1 MNHNRHLKFLVLF
14 VLLLLQSSLYGQN
27 FYEVISTSKLN
38 IRNAPSATSLVVG
51 TLNPGDEIFVFNT
64 KGEWAVFNYKNKL
77 AYVFMKYLKECEKK
91 QEETIDTYSPTS
103 INQETVSEIPQKD
116 TATVLEE
123 HENMIEVLPQ
133 KVNHKGTWNFH
144 LIGNIE
150 GGYTNF
156 ACDDISPE
164 YGWGYGANAAIQL
177 ESMGKDLFLA
187 QGLFFEFSLGYAK
200 KGSGAF
206 PLNYAVS
213 RLYPIGYKL
222 KLPSC
227 TLYGKAGA
235 YIGYCFSEIDTQYD
249 SFDCELDWGLS
260 AGIGVEYEQIALGV
274 NYEYGFPEVCSSDLS
289 LYNRNIFLSF
299 SYRFLSF

>member
-1 MNHNRHLKFLVLF
+1 MGCNRHIKFFALF
-14 VLLLLQSSLYGQN
+14 ALLLLQSSLYGQN

-77 AYVFMKYLKECEKK
+77 AYVFMKYLKECEKI
-91 QEETIDTYSPTS
+91 QEETFETYSPA
-103 INQETVSEIPQKD
+103 NFEQEVVSAIPQKD
-116 TATVLEE
+116 TVVVLEE
-123 HENMIEVLPQ
+123 RENVIEALPQ
-133 KVNHKGTWNFH
+133 NHKRIWDFH
-144 LIGNIE
+144 LTGNIE
-150 GGYTNF
+150 GGGYTNF
-156 ACDDISPE
+156 ACDDVSPE
-164 YGWGYGANAAIQL
+164 YGWGYGANVAIQL
-177 ESMGKDLFLA
+177 ESKGKSSILS
-187 QGLFFEFSLGYAK
+187 QGMFFEFSLGYAK

-206 PLNYAVS
+206 PLSYAVS
-213 RLYPIGYKL
+213 RLYPVGYKL
-222 KLPSC
+222 ELSSC
-227 TLYGKAGA
+227 ILYGKAGA

-260 AGIGVEYEQIALGV
+260 AGIGVEYEQFALGV
-274 NYEYGFPEVCSSDLS
+274 NYEYGFPEVCSSHLS